1 MSAPAPIGIPAVATD
16 PTRPVVEGHDGADYY
31 ALMTEALHK
40 ILLERAVLSPADTDR
55 LIAALEA
62 PNVAWGAK
70 IVARAW
76 LDPAYKAR
84 LLADGSAAAAELGF
98 AIKEAKLL
106 VVENTA
112 EIHNVIVCTLCSCYP
127 RSLLGQP
134 PWWYISKTYRARTV
148 REPRAV
154 LKEFGLDVPLD
165 IEVRV
170 HDSNADMRYL
180 VLPLA
185 PRDAGR
191 RTEAELALLATRD
204 AMIGTA
210 IVEPYAP
217 DRPVNPGPLGRQ
229 RMVPKC
235 FPAR

>member
-1 MSAPAPIGIPAVATD
+1 MSVPRPVGIPVGQTD
-16 PTRPVVEGHDGADYY
+16 LSRPVVEGHDGAEYY

-40 ILLERAVLSPADTDR
+40 ILLEKEILSAADTDR

-70 IVARAW
+70 LIARAW
-76 LDPAYKAR
+76 VDPDFKAR
-84 LLADGSAAAAELGF
+84 LVQDGSAAAAELGF
-98 AIKEAKLL
+98 RIKEAKLL
-106 VVENTA
+106 VVENTSA
-112 EIHNVIVCTLCSCYP
+112 VHNVVVCTLCSCYP

-134 PWWYISKTYRARTV
+134 PWWYISKNYRARTV

-154 LKEFGLDVPLD
+154 LAEFGLEIPAD

-185 PRDAGR
+185 PRDWP
-191 RTEAELALLATRD
+191 TLSEAQLAQKVTRNM
-204 AMIGTA
+204 MIGTE
-210 IVEPYAP
+210 IVESFAP
-217 DRPVNPGPLGRQ
+217 DRPINSAPLGRG
-229 RMVPKC
+229 RMIPRC
-235 FPAR
+235 TAI